1 MVGVRLRDLRA
12 LGRWFAGLGPR
23 TRLLLIVAAVA
34 FAVFVAWAVL
44 NARQE
49 ARLVSADPD
58 ATPAALASWG
68 AARGRGVYLAHC
80 AVCHGPDGQGHS
92 DWGAPNLADQDWL
105 YGQGDVSDIEAV
117 VLYGVRAPNSHTW
130 RLADM
135 PAYARAI
142 PYAREPLIKP
152 LTPDDIRDLIQFL
165 HVAQGK
171 SADGAAAA
179 RGAAIF
185 AGRGG
190 CYDCHGHDAHGD
202 PAIGAP
208 NLTDAI
214 WLYGDGSDGAIFRT
228 IAQGRAGVC
237 PAWVGRLSAAQIRE
251 VSLYI
256 HALSHDPAQP
266 KPSLP

>member
-1 MVGVRLRDLRA
+1 MVGVRLSDLRA
-12 LGRWFAGLGPR
+12 LARWYGRMSAR
-23 TRLLLIVAAVA
+23 TRAILAVGAVLAVGLLV
-34 FAVFVAWAVL
+34 WAVL

-58 ATPAALASWG
+58 ATPPALAAWG
-68 AARGRGVYLAHC
+68 AARGRSVFAAHC
-80 AVCHGPDGQGHS
+80 AVCHGPQGQGHYN
-92 DWGAPNLADQDWL
+92 WGVANLTDRDWL
-105 YGQGDVSDIEAV
+105 YGEGDVSDIEAV
-117 VLYGVRAPNSHTW
+117 VLYGIRAPNSHTW

-135 PAYARAI
+135 PAYSRLL
-142 PYAREPLIKP
+142 PYAREPLIKS
-152 LTPDDIRDLIQFL
+152 LTPDDIRDVIQFL
-165 HVAQGK
+165 HVTQGR

-214 WLYGDGSDGAIFRT
+214 WLYGDGSDQAVFET
-228 IAQGRAGVC
+228 IAHGRAGVC
-237 PAWVGRLSAAQIRE
+237 PTWFGRLSAVKIRE
-251 VSLYI
+251 VSLYVYSI
-256 HALSHDPAQP
+256 SHGDSQP
-266 KPSLP
+266 KPSAP